1 VNLKHIQMLRAFL
14 TRVDLKGGEVPA
26 FVEVSNALVAEEQA
40 LVAQAQAVT
49 PVSDKPAE
57 G

>member
-1 VNLKHIQMLRAFL
+1 MKLQHIHALRAFL
-14 TRVDLKGGEVPA
+14 ARVDLKGNEVPA

-40 LVAQAQAVT
+40 IAAASQPQ
-49 PVSDKPAE
+49 PPNDKPAE